1 MHAPGTIHTQN
12 KLIKSIND
20 FQGLKMRGPTR
31 EITKM
36 LNSLGAT
43 PVGMPVTQVAS
54 SLSKGVI
61 DGMVVPWEVM
71 PSFKLHELTKA
82 HTEVSGNRGL
92 YTTTFLFLMNKARY
106 ESLSVQHK
114 DIIDRN
120 SGMVLAK
127 IAGRL
132 WDEIEMPARKLA
144 VEAGG
149 EFHELSGQALEEIK
163 AVANKVT
170 DAWIASADQSGL
182 NGMELVK
189 SAQTLIKK
197 YEDRSQ

>member
-1 MHAPGTIHTQN
+1 
-12 KLIKSIND
+12 
-20 FQGLKMRGPTR
+20 
-31 EITKM
+31 
-36 LNSLGAT
+36 
-43 PVGMPVTQVAS
+43 
-54 SLSKGVI
+54 
-61 DGMVVPWEVM
+61 
-71 PSFKLHELTKA
+71 
-82 HTEVSGNRGL
+82 
-92 YTTTFLFLMNKARY
+92 
-106 ESLSVQHK
+106 
-114 DIIDRN
+114 
-120 SGMVLAK
+120 MVLAK

-163 AVANKVT
+163 AVASQVT